1 MFSELRNVENIQFDN
16 FDTSKVTDMSY
27 MFSYAG
33 KMATTWTVGDLSN
46 WDTSNVTNMYYMF
59 YNVSY
64 RANYHLDLS
73 SWNID
78 KVKTWP
84 DFNNG
89 VESKITPPIWKR

>member
-1 MFSELRNVENIQFDN
+1 
-16 FDTSKVTDMSY
+16 
-27 MFSYAG
+27 
-33 KMATTWTVGDLSN
+33 
-46 WDTSNVTNMYYMF
+46 MF
-59 YNVSY
+59 YNVRY